1 MKVMFTR
8 KAVDIAELIRRPYSD
23 RDASNFVI
31 EKIVELPRPE
41 FLAFTRSLL
50 KDYSFIDENIDLMYR
65 DIKGLYHCILVK
77 EKGSTSGI
85 LVESEGYSY
94 ARYAAI
100 YTE

>member
-8 KAVDIAELIRRPYSD
+8 KAVDIEELIRRPYSV
-23 RDASNFVI
+23 RDAINFVI
-31 EKIVELPRPE
+31 EKTVVLPSPE
-41 FLAFTRSLL
+41 FLLFTRSLL
-50 KDYSFIDENIDLMYR
+50 KDHPFIEENIDLMYR
-65 DIKGLYHCILVK
+65 DIKGNYHCILVK

-100 YTE
+100 YKG

>member
-8 KAVDIAELIRRPYSD
+8 KAVDVPELVRRPYSD

-31 EKIVELPRPE
+31 EKAVELPRPE

-50 KDYSFIDENIDLMYR
+50 KDYPFIEENIDLMYR

-100 YTE
+100 YEE

>member
-8 KAVDIAELIRRPYSD
+8 KAVDVMELIRRPYTE
-23 RDASNFVI
+23 RDASNFII
-31 EKIVELPRPE
+31 EKTVELPSSE

-50 KDYSFIDENIDLMYR
+50 KDYSFIEENIDLMYR
-65 DIKGLYHCILVK
+65 DTKGLYHCILVK
-77 EKGSTSGI
+77 EKGSASGI

-100 YTE
+100 YEE

>member
-8 KAVDIAELIRRPYSD
+8 KAVDIEELIRRPYSD

-31 EKIVELPRPE
+31 EKTVELPSPE
-41 FLAFTRSLL
+41 FLLFTRSLL
-50 KDYSFIDENIDLMYR
+50 KDHPFIEENIDLMYR
-65 DIKGLYHCILVK
+65 DFNGIFHCILVK

-100 YTE
+100 YAE

>member
-8 KAVDIAELIRRPYSD
+8 KAVDVQELVRRPYSD
-23 RDASNFVI
+23 RDASNFVV
-31 EKIVELPRPE
+31 EKTIELPHSE
-41 FLAFTRSLL
+41 FLSFTRNLL
-50 KDYSFIDENIDLMYR
+50 KDYPFIEENIDLMYR

-100 YTE
+100 YEE